1 MPEHSMP
8 APAAPEDAEVLLE
21 AKKLTRRFGGLIAV
35 NGVDLKLRKGTILS
49 VIGPNGAGK
58 TTFFNMITGLI
69 KPSDGELIFYPTDD
83 TGQGKTVWIAGKP
96 SNFLAPVLTPQSF
109 AGVALGLTV
118 GIGLGFGLGW
128 FAGVLLVV
136 AALLTLVLGLLTGL
150 TVGATINRL
159 TLGLGGNSLLIGS
172 LAGVVVGMIA
182 GLLLSEAFGW
192 TDVGRLLLGLLV
204 MGIVISLI
212 SARVGPHYTTSI
224 GICRTFQNIR
234 LFANMTA
241 LENVLVGM
249 HTRLKGNVLDA
260 LFRPPWIKRE
270 ETKAAERAME
280 ILKTVGLDW
289 AAEYAAKSLP
299 YGDQRRLE
307 IARALANNPKLL
319 LLDEPTAGM
328 NPQETDI
335 MTDFIREL
343 REKHGLT
350 ILLIEHDMKVVMGIS
365 DHIIVLDYGVKI
377 AEGSPEQVRA
387 NPRVIEAYL
396 GKGAAGS
403 VGGGETPSFAEAGG
417 A

>member
-1 MPEHSMP
+1 
-8 APAAPEDAEVLLE
+8 
-21 AKKLTRRFGGLIAV
+21 
-35 NGVDLKLRKGTILS
+35 
-49 VIGPNGAGK
+49 
-58 TTFFNMITGLI
+58 
-69 KPSDGELIFYPTDD
+69 
-83 TGQGKTVWIAGKP
+83 
-96 SNFLAPVLTPQSF
+96 
-109 AGVALGLTV
+109 
-118 GIGLGFGLGW
+118 
-128 FAGVLLVV
+128 
-136 AALLTLVLGLLTGL
+136 
-150 TVGATINRL
+150 
-159 TLGLGGNSLLIGS
+159 
-172 LAGVVVGMIA
+172 
-182 GLLLSEAFGW
+182 
-192 TDVGRLLLGLLV
+192 
-204 MGIVISLI
+204 
-212 SARVGPHYTTSI
+212 
-224 GICRTFQNIR
+224 
-234 LFANMTA
+234 MTA

-260 LFRPPWIKRE
+260 LFRPPWTKRE
-270 ETKAAERAME
+270 EEKAAERALE

-328 NPQETDI
+328 NPQETDT
-335 MTDFIREL
+335 MTDFIKEL

-387 NPRVIEAYL
+387 NPRVVEAYL

-403 VGGGETPSFAEAGG
+403 AGGGETPTFAEAGG